1 MNRVTLNQE
10 TDLKNSRLN
19 RSRISTSVF
28 IRTSLLTLASAF
40 LAIANAAEPLSVNTR
55 TGVTIGGHDTV
66 VYHAPEAIET
76 HKAVKGNKDLSAK
89 WNGAVWQF
97 TSVENRE
104 AFLADPDRYRP
115 AYGGHCAN
123 ALSIGE
129 GLIRTNGKTWEI
141 YEDQLYVFYAARGR
155 KRWNDG
161 NWKNYKASADKAWQE
176 ILGDQ

>member
-1 MNRVTLNQE
+1 MNH
-10 TDLKNSRLN
+10 S
-19 RSRISTSVF
+19 
-28 IRTSLLTLASAF
+28 SLTPIPTFVLFRACLIMFTSAF
-40 LAIANAAEPLSVNTR
+40 LAIAHAAEPMSINTR
-55 TGVTIGGHDTV
+55 SGVTIGGHDTV
-66 VYHAPEAIET
+66 AYHAPETIEK
-76 HKAVKGNKDLSAK
+76 HKAVKGNKDLTVE

-97 TSVENRE
+97 TRLENQE

-141 YEDQLYVFYAARGR
+141 YENQLYVFYAPRGR

-161 NWKNYKASADKAWQE
+161 NWKSYKTDADKAWRE
-176 ILGDQ
+176 ILANQ